1 MSESLDLAAEIG
13 LRVRNNRT
21 LLKLSREKLAE
32 DADIS
37 LSFLADIEHGRKNMT
52 TVTLYGLC
60 KALHVSADY
69 LLFGREAV
77 TADNISRAILDA
89 KPEDRKY
96 LESLLVATAEILTEK
111 KP

>member
-32 DADIS
+32 EADIS

-69 LLFGREAV
+69 RRQYFQGDFGGETRRPEISGEPAGCHGGNPHREKTV
-77 TADNISRAILDA
+77 KFFPL
-89 KPEDRKY
+89 P
-96 LESLLVATAEILTEK
+96 
-111 KP
+111 

>member
-32 DADIS
+32 EADIS

-77 TADNISRAILDA
+77 TADNDA

>member
-32 DADIS
+32 EADIS

-60 KALHVSADY
+60 KATPPGA
-69 LLFGREAV
+69 
-77 TADNISRAILDA
+77 AII
-89 KPEDRKY
+89 K
-96 LESLLVATAEILTEK
+96 LTSHLGGTHE
-111 KP
+111 PNRRPQSI